1 MAPGPAKIIAGL
13 VSNQQVQ
20 DVVVRL
26 FNQVYSHIFKDG
38 SNKPTAEPIDI
49 RSLSPTEQI
58 LAERLQSIEK
68 QLSCLPTDEE
78 MALAFASLQAE
89 VRIGQKRL
97 LLAVIV
103 FGLVNSILL
112 LAFFTMRI

>member
-1 MAPGPAKIIAGL
+1 MALGPAIILDLAL
-13 VSNQQVQ
+13 NPRVQ
-20 DVVVRL
+20 DVAGRL
-26 FNQVYSHIFKDG
+26 FNSVYSRIFKDG
-38 SNKPTAEPIDI
+38 SNKPTAELIDI

-103 FGLVNSILL
+103 FGLVNGILL
-112 LAFFTMRI
+112 LALLTMRI